1 MGTRVSYPVEVKQKA
16 VEMRLAGV
24 PMKEIMEKLKIKNKT
39 QIQTWVRWHKAG
51 DTHRFEQPVGKQYTY
66 GKGPEYSS
74 ELEKLQAENRYL
86 RQQNEV
92 LKKLQ
97 RIGKEVDSQT
107 SVELVEVLHGT
118 MTVQNICVHL
128 GISRASYYRWKK
140 NLMKDHPKCHLEK
153 QIGTLCRE
161 HKYRYGYRK
170 ITAILKKEMRINHKT
185 VQRIMQK
192 NQWQCRVKVKKRK
205 KNGQPYAVVD
215 NILDRNF
222 QSDHPLEKLVTD
234 ITYLPYGQ
242 KQLYLSSILDVYN
255 GEVIAFTIGD
265 KQDTDFV
272 LNTLDQLPTLPQNC
286 VLHSDQGSV
295 YTSYE
300 YQKAVKTK
308 GITMSMSRKGTPADN
323 ASIESFHSS
332 LKSETFYLN
341 SIDRTTT
348 AIVER
353 TVKEYIYYYNNI
365 RIQTKLNS
373 QSPISYRQLAV

>member
-1 MGTRVSYPVEVKQKA
+1 MGTRMSYPIEVKQKA

-24 PMKEIMEKLKIKNKT
+24 PMKEIMQELNIRNKT
-39 QIQTWVRWHKAG
+39 QVQTWVRWHKAG

-86 RQQNEV
+86 KQQNEV
-92 LKKLQ
+92 FKKVQ

-140 NLMKDHPKCHLEK
+140 NLMKDHPKRHLEK

-341 SIDRTTT
+341 SINRTTT